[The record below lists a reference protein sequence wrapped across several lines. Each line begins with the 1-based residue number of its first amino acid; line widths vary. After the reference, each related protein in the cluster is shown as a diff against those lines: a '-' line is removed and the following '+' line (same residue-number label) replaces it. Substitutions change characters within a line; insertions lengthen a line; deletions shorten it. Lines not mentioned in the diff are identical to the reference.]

1 MRSVLIIGIGAGDPD
16 YLTVQA
22 IKALNLVDVFFFV
35 DKGQEKQDLINLRYQ
50 ILERYVE
57 RSSYRVI
64 ETPDPKRDRTT
75 SAYRSAVEDWRAQRA
90 DIFEALIGQHL
101 AEDECG
107 AFLVWGDPAI
117 YDSTHGI
124 LDEVLT
130 RGTVKFTRR

>member
-57 RSSYRVI
+57 RSSYIQSVTGPHRHI
-64 ETPDPKRDRTT
+64 GAPSKIGAPSEQT
-75 SAYRSAVEDWRAQRA
+75 SS
-90 DIFEALIGQHL
+90 
-101 AEDECG
+101 
-107 AFLVWGDPAI
+107 
-117 YDSTHGI
+117 
-124 LDEVLT
+124 
-130 RGTVKFTRR
+130 RR